1 MTLLCVWLELQ
12 LRRASL
18 LARRGGPGRLAGQ
31 RRLGGGG
38 SQRTRWYWGHLSS
51 RAGACRVAC
60 CRRVVGGVCNLKRV
74 PAGVVAG
81 GAVRHVP
88 AITGPSTGVVLV
100 VRIAMPVAGESA

>member
-1 MTLLCVWLELQ
+1 M
-12 LRRASL
+12 
-18 LARRGGPGRLAGQ
+18 RLAGASAAAGVSLSEAWWPGTPGGAAEAGW
-31 RRLGGGG
+31 RRF
-38 SQRTRWYWGHLSS
+38 SADPVVWGHLSS

-60 CRRVVGGVCNLKRV
+60 CPRVVGGVCNLKRV